1 MQEPFIK
8 HGHFRFLNKAAQW
21 GSGRSM
27 LVLSRRGWAVKS
39 DHDARVPRRKRLG
52 ALALLVA
59 LMASGASA
67 AAANPLTDCFERIA
81 VAVRHVP
88 HPHAAA
94 RPHAVHKVHHVRP
107 RARRPHRV
115 KVTVPTAAYAHR
127 THYILRPRACGTH
140 EAMMTPLPGAVGPE
154 APELLLSAL
163 AGPLPP
169 PGVDVADTSPAL
181 IGPSPPSLGLP
192 STPEAFLPSFPPSG
206 VPPTGGFVVPGAPG
220 GPGPPPVGPPPPGQP
235 PIAPPGQPPVTPP
248 DQPPITPPGQPPVLP
263 PDQPPVVPPLTPGGP
278 GVPGIPEPATW
289 AMLIVG
295 FFGIGA
301 VLRQRRTSSAL
312 GRET

>member
-1 MQEPFIK
+1 MLDA
-8 HGHFRFLNKAAQW
+8 FLAGEA
-21 GSGRSM
+21 GP
-27 LVLSRRGWAVKS
+27 VKS
-39 DHDARVPRRKRLG
+39 DPDPRVPRRKRLA
-52 ALALLVA
+52 ALAILVA
-59 LMASGASA
+59 LLGSGASA

-94 RPHAVHKVHHVRP
+94 RPRVHKIHRVRP

-115 KVTVPTAAYAHR
+115 KVAVPTAAYAHR

-169 PGVDVADTSPAL
+169 PGVDVADTSPVL
-181 IGPSPPSLGLP
+181 IGPSAPSLGIP

-206 VPPTGGFVVPGAPG
+206 VTPTGFVVPGAPG
-220 GPGPPPVGPPPPGQP
+220 GPGQPPVGPPPPGQP
-235 PIAPPGQPPVTPP
+235 PITPPGQPPVTPPVTPP
-248 DQPPITPPGQPPVLP
+248 DQPPITPPGQPPVVP
-263 PDQPPVVPPLTPGGP
+263 PDQPPVVPPDQPPIVPPLTPGGP
-278 GVPGIPEPATW
+278 GGPGIPEPATW

-301 VLRQRRTSSAL
+301 VLRQRRTPSAV
-312 GRET
+312 GREI